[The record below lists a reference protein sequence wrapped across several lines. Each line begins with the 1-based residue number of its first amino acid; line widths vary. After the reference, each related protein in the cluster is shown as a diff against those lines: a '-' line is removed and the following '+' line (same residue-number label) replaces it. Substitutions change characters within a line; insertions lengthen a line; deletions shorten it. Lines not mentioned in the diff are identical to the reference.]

1 MFICMAVGY
10 AVCAF
15 HMQIYLSVIVDG
27 TSLLQDKMLSLF
39 SLFAQTLL
47 QKGGG
52 GVVGGGIKKKYGGI
66 VSNIYVL

>member
-1 MFICMAVGY
+1 
-10 AVCAF
+10 
-15 HMQIYLSVIVDG
+15 MQIYLSVIVDG

-52 GVVGGGIKKKYGGI
+52 GGMGGGRQKKLWLVKFQKNRCPENYIPYKY
-66 VSNIYVL
+66 S